1 MRKFNLDVT
10 SKYGIEQIVF
20 FMRHN
25 KIESAE
31 IRQIRMGEISM
42 SFSGDL
48 DAPKFLYSLKDR
60 GDFYEKELYPS
71 KEALLRSLSNAENV

>member
-25 KIESAE
+25 KIESGE
-31 IRQIRMGEISM
+31 IRCIRLEEILM
-42 SFSGDL
+42 DFQGKVDE
-48 DAPKFLYSLKDR
+48 PKFLYSLKDK
-60 GDFYEKELYPS
+60 GDFWERELYPS